1 MINLSKKCYKIK
13 TMLVPLLVIAFS
25 GGAAQASTLET
36 LERERAQTIAIILD
50 PTLEPSERAAK
61 LETARLRLVDLERM
75 VLRDDEIMKS
85 PKPIV
90 RRAFADYD
98 LTFLV
103 HASVEKDRALS
114 DHWLS
119 EVGVTTDHVLGARV
133 GRRY

>member
-1 MINLSKKCYKIK
+1 MHLRKRRCTIKIV
-13 TMLVPLLVIAFS
+13 LAPLLIFAFS
-25 GGAAQASTLET
+25 WGAAQASTLET

-50 PTLEPSERAAK
+50 PTLEPAERAAK

-85 PKPIV
+85 PKPVV

-119 EVGVTTDHVLGARV
+119 EIGVTTDHVLGARI

>member
-1 MINLSKKCYKIK
+1 MVHLQKRLYEIKIV
-13 TMLVPLLVIAFS
+13 LAPLLIIAFS
-25 GGAAQASTLET
+25 WGAAQASTLET

-85 PKPIV
+85 AKPIV

-119 EVGVTTDHVLGARV
+119 EIGVTTDHVLGARI